1 MHKISKFKHDIHL
14 LWVGLTVVDQNGG
27 TNWRSS
33 NLSNLAYSSRHE
45 IQSYADIQNARQ
57 IISDD
62 CLALLIYRVSED

>member
-1 MHKISKFKHDIHL
+1 MHKIFKFKHDIHL
-14 LWVGLTVVDQNGG
+14 LWVTVVDQNGG

-57 IISDD
+57 IILND
-62 CLALLIYRVSED
+62 CLALSIYRVSED